1 MRSAMDSFFK
11 DFEQNSSLRETDAL
25 VSQFADVFLV
35 ARPQG
40 VQVVPA
46 NAFALALPARKKQF
60 DAMGCQSTELI
71 SLRETPMSDQYVMAE
86 TEWQMIFTQEG
97 KSPERILVA
106 STFIVYTGG
115 EQAKIV
121 FYLPHHDP
129 LTILRNRGTGV

>member
-1 MRSAMDSFFK
+1 MSSVMKSFFK
-11 DFEQNSSLRETDAL
+11 DFEQNSSLGETGAL

-35 ARPQG
+35 AGPQG

-60 DAMGCQSTELI
+60 DAMGCQSTELV
-71 SLRETPMSDQYVMAE
+71 SLRETPMSDQYVVAE
-86 TEWQMIFTQEG
+86 TEWQMTFTHGG
-97 KSPERILVA
+97 KSPEKILVA

-115 EQAKIV
+115 GQAKIV